1 MSILDLIKTD
11 DDKRIKKTLDSLI
24 VGTVT
29 TKSDDPEIKRFDRIS
44 KELGE
49 KPDYKTSW
57 NGLLKK
63 TTNKILK
70 YSELKGEEKV
80 SKINEVF
87 GSLYAISQDQML
99 SWSEDKPTKGRLLYS
114 SKQGRDVAFNILTEL
129 LNLGFFASA
138 GFTADAIMTSSLRYS
153 EKVISLLT
161 PEYWYKME
169 VALSEYCQSK
179 GADYDTY
186 KDKVYNQM
194 TADQKAIYV
203 EYLIKNKS
211 KLAQVVELEDD
222 LAIKAQ
228 LLSEHKLLLETAK
241 RYDTLKNYVQCL
253 HIRDL
258 LDNHKEYSNAEMDRL
273 NAKLG
278 VYYSRMESTKL
289 YMKVANV
296 DNQYIDALA
305 SKIAYN
311 YAYSELQKQSNIG
324 PVPTDN
330 IFRRIDDGQ
339 KDMAFSQ
346 QNIALGKYEDYLD
359 LQYDNLYKNLDDFY
373 ISELEYDEFSDILH
387 TKVSN
392 KISRINDEILSY
404 IRDNNTPDEILEMIH
419 SSQKKANTKANYVK
433 AFSNKAIAKK
443 KVLIEQYRASKRAEA
458 TNNEIVKKLLSKVP
472 AEKVLAYI
480 DSKTADLAPEKTKL
494 LSKIKS
500 KNAEIKAKQQTSEEV
515 SRGIVNDKLSSDA
528 ILADGYDKGSIFG
541 LIKTYKNLA
550 HQQDDTDAKEILLKK
565 IKEQCS
571 VYNRKNTKHR
581 SILLNELERNSYPN
595 KPFEMPDLIQTSVG
609 RYNRLYDNKAE
620 AVDFVLDKMDFNTAL
635 KFSYTN
641 CEIPEKSLYNK
652 LDIENADEVKN
663 FSTYQGVKE
672 ISRHLLKVLDTVK
685 YRTNKGY
692 DFIVDKYED
701 MVSCYQAPPLLQV
714 VDELVKYNKSVKSH
728 SLDITYSIEDLLL
741 DYKIDMKLLSNPNAN
756 NYVNSFMTGEQSN
769 HESFQTKY
777 DSCDF
782 DDWKKVIFF
791 LASNYKTEILQ
802 MTDKLSNN

>member
-11 DDKRIKKTLDSLI
+11 DDKLIKKTLDSLI
-24 VGTVT
+24 VSTVT
-29 TKSDDPEIKRFDRIS
+29 TKSDDPEVKRFDRIS

-49 KPDYKTSW
+49 KPDYKNSW
-57 NGLLKK
+57 NGLVKK
-63 TTNKILK
+63 TTKKILK

-99 SWSEDKPTKGRLLYS
+99 SWSDDRPVKGRLLYS

-129 LNLGFFASA
+129 LNLGFFANS
-138 GFTADAIMTSSLRYS
+138 GFTADTIMTSSLRYS

-169 VALSEYCQSK
+169 VALSEYCQSR
-179 GADYDTY
+179 GVDYDTY

-211 KLAQVVELEDD
+211 KLAQTDDLEDN
-222 LAIKAQ
+222 LATKAQ
-228 LLSEHKLLLETAK
+228 LLAEHKLLLETAK
-241 RYDTLKNYVQCL
+241 RYATFKNYVQYL
-253 HIRDL
+253 HIEDL
-258 LDNHKEYSNAEMDRL
+258 LDNHKEYSKEELDRL
-273 NAKLG
+273 NNKHNI
-278 VYYSRMESTKL
+278 YYCRKEYNKL
-289 YMKVANV
+289 YMKIINV
-296 DNQYIDALA
+296 DNLYIDALA

-311 YAYSELQKQSNIG
+311 YVYSELQKQSDVG

-330 IFRRIDDGQ
+330 ISHMIYDNQ
-339 KDMAFSQ
+339 NMAF
-346 QNIALGKYEDYLD
+346 GKYEDYLD
-359 LQYDNLYKNLDDFY
+359 LQYEKLYKNLKDIY
-373 ISELEYDEFSDILH
+373 LHELEYDKFSDILH
-387 TKVSN
+387 IKVPN

-404 IRDNNTPDEILEMIH
+404 IQDNNTQDEILEIIH
-419 SSQKKANTKANYVK
+419 ASLKKANTKANYVK
-433 AFSNKAIAKK
+433 AFSNKVIAKK
-443 KVLIEQYRASKRAEA
+443 RVLIEQYHASKIADT
-458 TNNEIVKKLLSKVP
+458 TNTEIVKKLLSKVP

-480 DSKTADLAPEKTKL
+480 DSKTANLAPEKTKL
-494 LSKIKS
+494 LSKIRKN
-500 KNAEIKAKQQTSEEV
+500 NAEIKAKQQISEET
-515 SRGIVNDKLSSDA
+515 SHDIVNDKLSSDA

-550 HQQDDTDAKEILLKK
+550 RQQDDSDAKESLLKK
-565 IKEQCS
+565 IKDQCS

-581 SILLNELERNSYPN
+581 SILLNESDRNSYPN
-595 KPFEMPDLIQTSVG
+595 KPFEMPDLLQTSVG
-609 RYNRLYDNKAE
+609 RYNRMYDNKSE

-641 CEIPEKSLYNK
+641 CEIPEKSLYSK

-685 YRTNKGY
+685 YRTNKSY
-692 DFIVDKYED
+692 DFIVDKYDD

-714 VDELVKYNKSVKSH
+714 VDELVKYNKSVKNH
-728 SLDITYSIEDLLL
+728 SLDTTYSIEDLLL
-741 DYKIDMKLLSNPNAN
+741 DYKIDMRLLSNPNAN

-791 LASNYKTEILQ
+791 LATNYKTEILQ